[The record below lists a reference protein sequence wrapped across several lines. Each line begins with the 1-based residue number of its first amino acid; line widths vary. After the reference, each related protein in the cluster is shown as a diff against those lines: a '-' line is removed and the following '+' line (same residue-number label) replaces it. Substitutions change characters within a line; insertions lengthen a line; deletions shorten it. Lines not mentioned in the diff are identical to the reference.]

1 MANEQ
6 NLVKGDDAH
15 KLTAEEASRGGKAS
29 AEARRNKRDLRQALE
44 MLLEREMTSK
54 SGEKMS
60 GTEAITAKLFE
71 QALKGNVKAFET
83 IRATVGQDPIQKIM
97 VAEVEQSV
105 IDEVEAMVSGKAIAM
120 TESRPAP
127 EGKVLKIDT
136 ATGEALEG
144 YKNISAA
151 ARANGLDPSNLNKA
165 IKAGKIM
172 GGFLWKKRE

>member
-6 NLVKGDDAH
+6 NLRPGEY
-15 KLTAEEASRGGKAS
+15 KLSQEEGKRGGIAS
-29 AEARRNKRDLRQALE
+29 GEARRRKRDLRQALE

-83 IRATVGQDPIQKIM
+83 IRSTVGQDPVQKIM

-105 IDEVEAMVSGKAIAM
+105 IDEVEAMVSGREPQTA
-120 TESRPAP
+120 PAP
-127 EGKVLKIDT
+127 EVDASGKIQKVDRE
-136 ATGEALEG
+136 TGEIVAS
-144 YKNISAA
+144 YKTVAEA
-151 ARANGLDPSNLNKA
+151 ARQNGIDRSNLAKA
-165 IKAGKIM
+165 IKAGRAM
-172 GGFLWKKRE
+172 AGFLWFKRG